1 MSRPV
6 DTLLLNKQVCSDEK
20 EPREESSASEVS
32 SSARTEDVTPDFE
45 CNVSPVLEE
54 ELRIGAEADF
64 SGSEF
69 GDDFERHSKSS
80 DEKAM
85 PNVPPW
91 LREECKLVF
100 K

>member
-1 MSRPV
+1 M
-6 DTLLLNKQVCSDEK
+6 
-20 EPREESSASEVS
+20 
-32 SSARTEDVTPDFE
+32 
-45 CNVSPVLEE
+45 LEE

-91 LREECKLVF
+91 LREECKLEF